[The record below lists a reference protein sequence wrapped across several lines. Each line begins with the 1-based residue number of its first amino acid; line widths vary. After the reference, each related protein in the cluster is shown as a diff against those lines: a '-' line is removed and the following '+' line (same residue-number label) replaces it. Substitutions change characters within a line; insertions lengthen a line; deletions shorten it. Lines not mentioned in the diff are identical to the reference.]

1 MYFIPLQKQQ
11 KPGGLDFS
19 RLPSFYE
26 QKEKPRRLYQN
37 LRGYVARPAGFEPT
51 AYRLGGGRSI
61 LLSYGRTVHSII
73 PNAKQLCK
81 AFL

>member
-1 MYFIPLQKQQ
+1 MRKNGKTKTAAVKSCGML
-11 KPGGLDFS
+11 
-19 RLPSFYE
+19 
-26 QKEKPRRLYQN
+26 
-37 LRGYVARPAGFEPT
+37 ARPAGFEPT